1 MPVPADVFKAGMRHF
16 PAAVNIITCAHEGIA
31 RGLTATA
38 VCSLCTDPI
47 PSLLAC
53 VNRGHSTYC
62 HLRKSR
68 AFAVNVLSS
77 EHREIAKLF
86 ASPRP
91 EDRAERFRSVGWSS
105 LISGAPILDG
115 AIVAFDCELARE
127 LEHGTHSI
135 LVGTVLDIRIA
146 AGAAHLLY
154 VDGAFAEINPL
165 VDRHCS
171 PRHYAHAVETHS

>member
-1 MPVPADVFKAGMRHF
+1 LQRYREIEIPVPADVFKAEMRHF

-53 VNRGHSTYC
+53 VNHVNSTYRL
-62 HLRKSR
+62 LRKSR
-68 AFAVNVLSS
+68 AFAVNVLSA

-86 ASPRP
+86 ASQRP

-115 AIVAFDCELARE
+115 RSSHLQDDVCFLEAGRSRRQLILLARA
-127 LEHGTHSI
+127 S
-135 LVGTVLDIRIA
+135 
-146 AGAAHLLY
+146 AGLSLRCECDGSEGVPTACLCAMHL
-154 VDGAFAEINPL
+154 P
-165 VDRHCS
+165 
-171 PRHYAHAVETHS
+171 

>member
-53 VNRGHSTYC
+53 VNRGNSTYRF
-62 HLRKSR
+62 LRKSR
-68 AFAVNVLSS
+68 AFAVNVLSA

-86 ASPRP
+86 ASQRP

-135 LVGTVLDIRIA
+135 LVGTVVDIRIA

-154 VDGAFAEINPL
+154 VDGAFAEINPPG
-165 VDRHCS
+165 DRHCS
-171 PRHYAHAVETHS
+171 SRHYAHAVETHS